1 MDEDLEKDGSD
12 TKVNILRGSI
22 QFNNISFSFDDKKII
37 ENLSLNIKNN
47 ESIAIVGESGSGKS
61 TLANLLLKM
70 HTPDKGNI
78 FIDDRDIKYWNSE
91 ELRKKIG
98 LMTQDGVL
106 FRGNLSENLSYFDI
120 NYDPSKIQDS
130 IDKLNLSNYI
140 QFQSINDIFIS
151 EGGTNLSGGQRQRLA
166 MLRLFMKEYPIL
178 ILDEPTNHLDRETA
192 NTVIENIFAI
202 PSTKI
207 IITHDENILE
217 RVDRVYELTDK
228 KLEQREISSKSRL
241 QTLGKG

>member
-1 MDEDLEKDGSD
+1 MSFQEKYNKEEKGH
-12 TKVNILRGSI
+12 TKNGNEEAMAKVMYYRDN
-22 QFNNISFSFDDKKII
+22 NNISFNFDD
-37 ENLSLNIKNN
+37 
-47 ESIAIVGESGSGKS
+47 
-61 TLANLLLKM
+61 
-70 HTPDKGNI
+70 
-78 FIDDRDIKYWNSE
+78 
-91 ELRKKIG
+91 
-98 LMTQDGVL
+98 
-106 FRGNLSENLSYFDI
+106 
-120 NYDPSKIQDS
+120 
-130 IDKLNLSNYI
+130 LSNYI

-151 EGGTNLSGGQRQRLA
+151 EGGTNFSGGQRQRLA
-166 MLRLFMKEYPIL
+166 MLRLFMKEYPLL

-192 NTVIENIFAI
+192 NAVIENIFAI